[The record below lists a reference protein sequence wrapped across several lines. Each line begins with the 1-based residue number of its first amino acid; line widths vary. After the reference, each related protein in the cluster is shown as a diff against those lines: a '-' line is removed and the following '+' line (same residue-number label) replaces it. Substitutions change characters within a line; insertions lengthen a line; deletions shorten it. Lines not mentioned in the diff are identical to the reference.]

1 MEFQGLSL
9 IGQKRPMDGAQFHT
23 PRVGNADGGLIRNR
37 VSIGPGFE
45 QFARRCS
52 EDCVNQFRK
61 LAGEF
66 ASGSFIARRLAS
78 PVDD

>member
-61 LAGEF
+61 LAS
-66 ASGSFIARRLAS
+66 ASRT
-78 PVDD
+78 